1 MISCALEPD
10 LELKPKLNKMSI
22 SIIISFAILFWLI
35 FIYNRFIRMRNIVRE
50 AWSGI
55 DVQLKRRYDLI
66 PNLVDAVKGYSSYE
80 KELLQDITDL
90 RSKSMQ
96 ITSPGEK
103 SQPESDL
110 SGRLK
115 TLLAVAENYPD
126 LKASTS
132 FLNLQ
137 QQLTEVENQ
146 IQYARRYYNG
156 AVRDYNTMVQSFP
169 PNIVASIFGFKQE
182 EFFMITLATE
192 RETPEVGLS

>member
-1 MISCALEPD
+1 
-10 LELKPKLNKMSI
+10 MSI

-35 FIYNRFIRMRNIVRE
+35 FIYNRFIKKKNVVRE

-80 KELLQDITDL
+80 KELMQDITNL
-90 RSKSMQ
+90 RSKSMRLN
-96 ITSPGEK
+96 SPGEK

-126 LKASTS
+126 LKASSS

-137 QQLTEVENQ
+137 QQLTEVEDQ

-169 PNIVASIFGFKQE
+169 SNIVASIFGFKQE

-192 RETPEVGLS
+192 RQIPEIGLS